1 MLTRRNVFYAGA
13 AAVAAIG
20 LDHLFRPRAVEAATP
35 PHPYEVTHTDAE
47 WRKLLTPAQYDVL
60 REAGTET
67 PFSQPAAEGASYRHV
82 RLRRLRSAALFVKDQ
97 IRQRHRLAEFLGAAA
112 GRSRPSERPHLR
124 HDAHGHFLPPLRRPS
139 RSCVRRRPEAD
150 RPALLHGR
158 RGAEVR
164 AGAAGGE
171 LTRAYAAPRSLL
183 SRLSPVAARDRAC
196 HQDHHA

>member
-60 REAGTET
+60 REAGTEA
-67 PFSQPAAEGASYRHV
+67 PFTSPLLKEHRTGDV
-82 RLRRLRSAALFVKDQ
+82 RLRRLRSAGLFVKDQ

-112 GRSRPSERPHLR
+112 GRGRRSERPHLR
-124 HDAHGHFLPPLRRPS
+124 HDAHGEFLPPLRRPS

-158 RGAEVR
+158 RGAQIR

-171 LTRAYAAPRSLL
+171 LITRVWA
-183 SRLSPVAARDRAC
+183 SRTLFSR
-196 HQDHHA
+196 